1 MKLDLISKDKL
12 TPNITMKELI
22 IDQKDSDYGTTAL
35 DSVFINDF
43 NPKEKTVSITIKRQ
57 NNEFDKL
64 VENAAKRQSFLGR
77 VNDNLLQLFDEFQID
92 VKWLSGF
99 DTNFNYILN
108 KE

>member
-1 MKLDLISKDKL
+1 MKLDLISKDEL

-22 IDQKDSDYGTTAL
+22 INQKDSDYGTTAL

-108 KE
+108 KK